1 MSEVLKQIF
10 FSLQFNNEI
19 CFDFKRKVSTPNLEE
34 RNFGNVD
41 NGFVAKDACNARSFE
56 AVGMEK
62 LIPSLRRRQHF
73 DQSGNLFKL

>member
-1 MSEVLKQIF
+1 MF

-19 CFDFKRKVSTPNLEE
+19 SLDLIRKETTRNLEE
-34 RNFGNVD
+34 RNFGNID
-41 NGFVAKDACNARSFE
+41 NGLDEKDARNVRSFE

-73 DQSGNLFKL
+73 KESGKHL